1 MIRTRKTAWVLAG
14 ISLSVLLLAP
24 LLLASSGALGHS
36 FSRSFHAPGMFDTS
50 FGADNAIRIF
60 GIVILL
66 PGSSSGGGG
75 IGTAGQV
82 PVGSR
87 MVVEFVGASCQ
98 ADFAPGVDVMTIDLQ
113 TPDVSSNTFDTYKF
127 VPTKA
132 PVAPS
137 STAGSSVNWYILA
150 QPLRL
155 YSDGTTASPLSVGV
169 GATAAVPNINA
180 RSKILCTFEISGYL
194 VAPGA

>member
-1 MIRTRKTAWVLAG
+1 MTRKRKAAWVLAG
-14 ISLSVLLLAP
+14 MSLSALFLAP
-24 LLLASSGALGHS
+24 LLLASSGAFVHS
-36 FSRSFHAPGMFDTS
+36 FSRPIHAPTMLDTS
-50 FGADNAIRIF
+50 FGADNAVRIS
-60 GIVILL
+60 GTLTLL
-66 PGSSSGGGG
+66 PGNSGAGTG
-75 IGTAGQV
+75 IGTPGQV

-87 MVVEFVGASCQ
+87 MVVEFVGVSCQ
-98 ADFAPGVDVMTIDLQ
+98 AVFAPGVDVMKIELQ
-113 TPDVSSNTFDTYKF
+113 THDGNTFDPYDF

-137 STAGSSVNWYILA
+137 TTNVNRYILA

-155 YSDGTTASPLSVGV
+155 YSDGSTLAPLSVQV
-169 GATAAVPNINA
+169 DATSAVPNINA

>member
-1 MIRTRKTAWVLAG
+1 MTRTRKATWVLVG
-14 ISLSVLLLAP
+14 ISLSVLFLAP
-24 LLLASSGALGHS
+24 LLLASSGALVHP
-36 FSRSFHAPGMFDTS
+36 FSRSLHAPAMFDTS
-50 FGADNAIRIF
+50 FGADNAIRIS
-60 GIVILL
+60 GTLTLL
-66 PGSSSGGGG
+66 PGSSGGGGG

-87 MVVEFVGASCQ
+87 MVIEFVGASCQ
-98 ADFAPGVDVMTIDLQ
+98 ADFAPGVDVMKIELQ
-113 TPDVSSNTFDTYKF
+113 TPDGNTLDPYDF

-137 STAGSSVNWYILA
+137 TSTTSSSVNWYILA

-155 YSDGTTASPLSVGV
+155 YSDGTSVQPLNVQV
-169 GATAAVPNINA
+169 TATAGVPNTNA
-180 RSKILCTFEISGYL
+180 RSKILCSFQISGYL